1 MVKHQSKISK
11 ANRNLYIVDKL
22 TDSVAEIILHWSA
35 AAATTKWIV
44 VVYIVLQLLFVSVD
58 ITTCT
63 I

>member
-44 VVYIVLQLLFVSVD
+44 VVYIVL
-58 ITTCT
+58 
-63 I
+63 